1 MQPYELSVSA
11 ASDLIKSRALSPVEL
26 TASVLD
32 RMEATEPLVN
42 AYALT
47 LAENARAAA
56 EVAEHEISSGH
67 YKGPFHG
74 IPIGIKDLYN
84 MRGLPTTASSRV
96 RDAFVPTQDSAVV
109 EKLTA
114 AGAVIVGKTHTH
126 EFAFGGVTPGTSNP
140 WNTQFIAGGSSGGSA
155 AAVAA
160 GSCLMATGS
169 DTGGSIRIPAAF
181 CGMVGLK
188 PTYGLVSRRGVTSLS
203 WSLDHAGPITRNV
216 ADAALALTAM
226 AGYDD
231 QDPGSLKLEARDYSA
246 DLDGGV
252 SGLRV
257 GVPSNFYF
265 DRVDSEVVRRVEVA
279 LGQFEQLGASLVEI
293 EVPMTDYVEALE
305 WAILLPEANAYHS
318 EMLRSSGDLY
328 TPEVRT
334 MLEAGEFVFA
344 KDYIQAL
351 RGRALMQNAWRSMFG
366 QIDVLAAP
374 TLSSSPARHDH
385 THVTW
390 PDGSSEAL
398 TESYMRLSAPANLLG
413 LPALSVPIGTTEI
426 GLPIGMQIVGRPL
439 EDRTVLRAGNA
450 YEKAFGQFG
459 KTAPLLAVSDTSGR
473 A

>member
-1 MQPYELSVSA
+1 
-11 ASDLIKSRALSPVEL
+11 
-26 TASVLD
+26 
-32 RMEATEPLVN
+32 
-42 AYALT
+42 
-47 LAENARAAA
+47 
-56 EVAEHEISSGH
+56 
-67 YKGPFHG
+67 
-74 IPIGIKDLYN
+74 
-84 MRGLPTTASSRV
+84 
-96 RDAFVPTQDSAVV
+96 
-109 EKLTA
+109 
-114 AGAVIVGKTHTH
+114 
-126 EFAFGGVTPGTSNP
+126 
-140 WNTQFIAGGSSGGSA
+140 
-155 AAVAA
+155 
-160 GSCLMATGS
+160 MATGS

-246 DLDGGV
+246 DLNGGV
-252 SGLRV
+252 SGLRI

-279 LGQFEQLGASLVEI
+279 LGQFEQLGARLVEI

-413 LPALSVPIGTTEI
+413 LPALSVPIGMTEI
-426 GLPIGMQIVGRPL
+426 GLPIGMQVVGRPL

-459 KTAPLLAVSDTSGR
+459 KTAPLFAVSDTSGK